1 MQSQFPAIAQSI
13 GRRSP
18 GQQPRSAQL
27 EQLLALT
34 ASAALRSVVGAVEAA
49 DSGSEVGKGECA
61 SRHDKAK
68 TRNNKAKARSG
79 QIPIA
84 LPKQRPAGL

>member
-1 MQSQFPAIAQSI
+1 VQSQFPAIAQAI

-18 GQQPRSAQL
+18 GQQPCSAQQQ
-27 EQLLALT
+27 QLLALT
-34 ASAALRSVVGAVEAA
+34 ASAALLSVVEAA
-49 DSGSEVGKGECA
+49 DSGSEVGRRGECA
-61 SRHDKAK
+61 LRHDQAK

-79 QIPIA
+79 QLPIA